1 MSSEMS
7 AGLKLLH
14 ELLLKLAEAE
24 GAMAEGPRLIGV
36 AERQVTLGEQQI
48 EAQKQV
54 IKEVRKSADDFNLKL
69 KTKEGEIL
77 KLQGQLNTATS
88 NKEYD
93 IIKGQIETGKKD
105 RGEIEEQGLMGLEA
119 VDEAQKKL
127 KELEADLQKRKQQVQ
142 SVKANFEAEKPKL
155 EGNIA
160 SLQSEIAECE
170 KIIPASDQ
178 ATWKRLRVAHSAAA
192 LAPLDGDFCSACSN
206 RVTTQDQVRIRTS
219 NLVICR
225 GCGRILYQA

>member
-14 ELLLKLAEAE
+14 DLLLKLAEAE
-24 GAMAEGPRLIGV
+24 AALAEGPRLIGV

-48 EAQKQV
+48 EAQKQA
-54 IKEVRKSADDFNLKL
+54 IKDTRKAADDFNLKL
-69 KTKEGEIL
+69 KTKESEIL

-93 IIKGQIETGKKD
+93 IIKGQIENGKRDK
-105 RGEIEEQGLMGLEA
+105 GEIEEQGLMGLEA
-119 VDEAQKKL
+119 VDAAQKKL

-142 SVKANFEAEKPKL
+142 SVKSAFEAEKPGL
-155 EGNIA
+155 EANIA
-160 SLQSEIAECE
+160 GLQSQIGECE
-170 KIIPASDQ
+170 KVIPASDQ
-178 ATWKRLRVAHSAAA
+178 AVWKRLRIAHGAAA
-192 LAPLDGDFCSACSN
+192 LAPLDDDFCSSCSN

-219 NLVICR
+219 NLVLCR

>member
-1 MSSEMS
+1 MASEMS
-7 AGLKLLH
+7 ASLKMLH
-14 ELLLKLAEAE
+14 DLLLNLAEAE

-54 IKEVRKSADDFNLKL
+54 IKDVRKAADDFNLKL

-93 IIKGQIETGKKD
+93 IIKGQIETGKRDKGD
-105 RGEIEEQGLMGLEA
+105 IEERGLMGLEA

-127 KELEADLQKRKQQVQ
+127 KELEAELQKRKQQVQ
-142 SVKANFEAEKPKL
+142 TAKANFDAEKPKL
-155 EGNIA
+155 EGNIT
-160 SLQSEIAECE
+160 SLLTQIAESE
-170 KIIPASDQ
+170 KVIPASDQ
-178 ATWKRLRVAHSAAA
+178 ATWKRLRVAHGPAA
-192 LAPLDGDFCSACSN
+192 LSPLDDDFCAACSN
-206 RVTTQDQVRIRTS
+206 RVNTQDQVRIRTG
-219 NLVICR
+219 NLVLCR
-225 GCGRILYQA
+225 GCGRILY